1 MILRLEL
8 EMVKIINHI
17 NSNCPPCGQPD
28 RTLAR
33 SVHAGTR
40 AANRCGIDLDFDRGA
55 TILVFMK
62 IRIHTTLVI
71 SLLVAFLA
79 ATASCLAPQREAL
92 VETQPIVDANSAAT
106 ETPEATEAAWLVAY
120 PFQAATQKR
129 NEEMQPSPTGY
140 GGSTPFAR
148 TDLMPEL
155 GINFRG
161 SAFAVEYLEDRGHA
175 YAMQDLVMSK
185 RVTKKTPGAC
195 ITCKTSAIGD
205 IFAEKGW
212 AYARAPLAT
221 LNATGHPNM
230 SCANCHDLETG
241 HLEPKQPGFLE
252 ALARTGKEFSSADV
266 AMQEAYTCAQC
277 HAEYYFEPGTSRVIH
292 PWDEGLSAGAI
303 YQYYSGAPGG
313 FQQDYMHTDSGAA
326 LLKAQHP
333 DFEEYSAGV
342 HASAGV
348 SCADCHMPKVMD
360 EGSLKTSHF
369 ITSPLKDVAGTCGAC
384 HTDKTPEWLTARV
397 KDTQDRVFS
406 AQRDAGKAVADA
418 HTAIAAAASRGA
430 AAKRVAVA
438 RSLIREA
445 QWYWDFVASANSMGF
460 HAPTAALGDLAKA
473 TDLAHK
479 SRLALY
485 E

>member
-1 MILRLEL
+1 MYF
-8 EMVKIINHI
+8 
-17 NSNCPPCGQPD
+17 C
-28 RTLAR
+28 
-33 SVHAGTR
+33 
-40 AANRCGIDLDFDRGA
+40 RGA
-55 TILVFMK
+55 LILVPMSTRKPKVLYLILIASFSA
-62 IRIHTTLVI
+62 TL
-71 SLLVAFLA
+71 F
-79 ATASCLAPQREAL
+79 SCLAPERESLA
-92 VETQPIVDANSAAT
+92 ETMPEAMAETDANSAAT
-106 ETPEATEAAWLVAY
+106 ETPEATEAAWLAAY
-120 PFQAATQKR
+120 PFQAATQQR
-129 NEEMQPSPTGY
+129 NEQMLASITGY
-140 GGSTPFAR
+140 GGSVPFAR
-148 TDLMPEL
+148 ADLMPEL
-155 GINFRG
+155 SVNFKG
-161 SAFAVEYLEDRGHA
+161 SAFAVEYQEDRGHA

-185 RVTKKTPGAC
+185 RVTAKTPGAC

-212 AYARAPLAT
+212 AYANEPLST

-241 HLEPKQPGFLE
+241 HLQPRQPGFLE
-252 ALARTGKEFSSADV
+252 ALTRTGKDYSTTEPF
-266 AMQEAYTCAQC
+266 MQESYSCAQC
-277 HAEYYFEPGTSRVIH
+277 HAEYYFEPVTSRVIH

-303 YQYYSGAPGG
+303 YRYYAAAPGG
-313 FQQDYMHTDSGAA
+313 FLKDYTHTDSGAA

-360 EGSLKTSHF
+360 EGTLKTSHF
-369 ITSPLKDVAGTCGAC
+369 ITSPLKDIAGTCGAC
-384 HTDKTPEWLTARV
+384 HTDKTPEWLTGRV

-418 HTAIAAAASRGA
+418 HAAITAAAARGVA
-430 AAKRVAVA
+430 EKRISTA

-460 HAPTAALGDLAKA
+460 HAPAAALGDLAKA

-479 SRLALY
+479 SRLSIY

>member
-1 MILRLEL
+1 M
-8 EMVKIINHI
+8 
-17 NSNCPPCGQPD
+17 
-28 RTLAR
+28 
-33 SVHAGTR
+33 
-40 AANRCGIDLDFDRGA
+40 DFTCKT
-55 TILVFMK
+55 TILVLMK
-62 IRIHTTLVI
+62 IRMHMVFGI
-71 SLLVAFLA
+71 SLVVAFLA

-92 VETQPIVDANSAAT
+92 PETQPIADANSAAT

-129 NEEMQPSPTGY
+129 NEEMLTSPTGY

-161 SAFAVEYLEDRGHA
+161 SAFAVEYHEDRGHA

-212 AYARAPLAT
+212 AYANEPLEA
-221 LNATGHPNM
+221 LNAAGHPTM
-230 SCANCHDLETG
+230 SCSNCHDLETG

-252 ALARTGKEFSSADV
+252 ALARTGKDFSAADPF
-266 AMQEAYTCAQC
+266 MQEAYTCAQC

-292 PWDEGLSAGAI
+292 PWDEGLSAGDM
-303 YQYYSGAPGG
+303 YNYYAGTPGG
-313 FQQDYMHTDSGAA
+313 FQYDYMHTDSGAA

-333 DFEEYSAGV
+333 DFEEFSAGV

-348 SCADCHMPKVMD
+348 SCADCHMPRVMD

-369 ITSPLKDVAGTCGAC
+369 ITSPLKNVAETCGSC
-384 HTDKTPEWLTARV
+384 HTERNAEWLTARV

-418 HTAIAAAASRGA
+418 HTAIAAAESRGVA
-430 AAKRVAVA
+430 GKRVVAA

-460 HAPTAALGDLAKA
+460 HAPAAALGDLAKA

-479 SRLALY
+479 ARLSLY